1 MGSHRSI
8 GWSAACVALLL
19 AAIASADQVVLKTG
33 QTYSGEIT
41 AEDVQTLTLE
51 MSAPGC
57 TITKRF
63 QKSQLASW
71 PQRSREGPAYVAIPF
86 VGEIGKDI
94 TTDALRMGLEK
105 ATAAHPRY
113 IVLVIDS
120 PGGNVGQMMGMI
132 DLL

>member
-8 GWSAACVALLL
+8 GWVAACVALLL
-19 AAIASADQVVLKTG
+19 EAVEWGASADQVVLKTG

-41 AEDVQTLTLE
+41 AEDAQTLTLE

-71 PQRSREGPAYVAIPF
+71 PQRAHEGPAYVAIPF

-105 ATAAHPRY
+105 AKAAH
-113 IVLVIDS
+113 
-120 PGGNVGQMMGMI
+120 
-132 DLL
+132 